1 MHVFKC
7 HLCIILFTFTRK
19 LVFAVVFCPRS
30 NWTMYITLSVCKILF
45 LRKHLYLYDSLNW
58 QHCVYRSSW
67 SIISHWKEEKYID
80 NYRCYEEE
88 VISSFVLKINW
99 STKSKRDTVA
109 AIWSLIFTVYIFG
122 RCCTRWSSSLK
133 FSAKLGYLE

>member
-1 MHVFKC
+1 MLAF
-7 HLCIILFTFTRK
+7 F
-19 LVFAVVFCPRS
+19 FCPRS
-30 NWTMYITLSVCKILF
+30 NWTMYITLSVKYFF

-88 VISSFVLKINW
+88 VISSFVLKNQLDELNP
-99 STKSKRDTVA
+99 KYDTVA
-109 AIWSLIFTVYIFG
+109 AVLRLIFTVYIIEH
-122 RCCTRWSSSLK
+122 CYIRWSSSLK
-133 FSAKLGYLE
+133 FSAKLGFLE

>member
-1 MHVFKC
+1 MPFFNGLKFNRWYKLKSHYHLKAHFLCRVFNVIYVPFFL
-7 HLCIILFTFTRK
+7 HITLK
-19 LVFAVVFCPRS
+19 LVLAFFFCPRS

-45 LRKHLYLYDSLNW
+45 LRKHLYLYYSLNW

-99 STKSKRDTVA
+99 MKRIQNMTP
-109 AIWSLIFTVYIFG
+109 
-122 RCCTRWSSSLK
+122 
-133 FSAKLGYLE
+133 